1 MKKYIEMDI
10 NKSLKNDLIQ
20 TAAFAGGLYYPF
32 SDRYCLPLCHKKTA
46 CLPTPFLKKMPKRKE
61 LPYGQFSFQTYVLKY
76 PLKNAAVK
84 SGDISIASGSLTRQE
99 LIGNISSKPSA
110 L

>member
-20 TAAFAGGLYYPF
+20 TAAFAGDLCYPF

-46 CLPTPFLKKMPKRKE
+46 CLLPLLEIMTKEKKNR
-61 LPYGQFSFQTYVLKY
+61 LYRQVLFQIHVLKY
-76 PLKNAAVK
+76 LLKNAAVK
-84 SGDISIASGSLTRQE
+84 SGGMSGASGSLTR
-99 LIGNISSKPSA
+99 
-110 L
+110 